1 MNDDWKKTE
10 NNKPGASVEQF
21 IRLVINNHKRIY
33 AYILS
38 LVPNHND
45 ADDIMQE
52 TSTLMWSKFA
62 QFEPDSDFFA
72 WARTI
77 AYYKVLNFRR
87 QRAHSPIN
95 FSDELL
101 ELLHKD
107 YDGAAK
113 NSERQLDALDACM
126 EKLDDKSRYLIHLRY
141 SRSYCVK
148 DIADRLGR
156 NIKTVYYHL
165 TRVQQMLLRCINR
178 IMEGSLAE

>member
-1 MNDDWKKTE
+1 MTDNSEKTGS
-10 NNKPGASVEQF
+10 NKADASVEQF

-52 TSTLMWSKFA
+52 TSTLMWSKFV
-62 QFEPDSDFFA
+62 QFEPGTDFFA

-77 AYYKVLNFRR
+77 AYYKVLNYRR
-87 QRAHSPIN
+87 QRAHSPLN

-107 YDGAAK
+107 YDDASK
-113 NSERQLDALDACM
+113 NSERRLDALDACM
-126 EKLDDKSRYLIHLRY
+126 EKLDEKSRYLIHLRY
-141 SRSYCVK
+141 SRSYSVK
-148 DIADRLGR
+148 EIADRLGR
-156 NIKTVYYHL
+156 NIKTIYYHL
-165 TRVQQMLLRCINR
+165 TRVQQLLLRCINR
-178 IMEGSLAE
+178 VMEGPLAE